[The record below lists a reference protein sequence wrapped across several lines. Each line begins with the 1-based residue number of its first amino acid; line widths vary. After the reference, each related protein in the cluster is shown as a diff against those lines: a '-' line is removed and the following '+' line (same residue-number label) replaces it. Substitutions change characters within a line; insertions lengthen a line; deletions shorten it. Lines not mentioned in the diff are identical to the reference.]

1 MNTLKYPGDHVTRV
15 TGCCSLTQP
24 MAAATTAT
32 PVAYDVAI
40 VGQGPAGLAAQE
52 VLVEYGLTTVTFGP
66 RQDVGM
72 EEDWTGLADTP
83 FMTQLQ
89 KQGKNQ
95 SHPGTRYNPEDKVVT
110 IRPIDDGDGF
120 RVEDAVRPWNARCV
134 LVASGTTPRSLFG
147 DNPQFEHCVFTK
159 IQDLTA
165 ALDHRKFGK
174 GASTLVIVTAPT
186 VAVLLLVERFVQNYG
201 DRSGLEKIIIST
213 TTNFESS
220 LVWDRVRAIDRVEFH
235 EQTVLTSIITDEE
248 KQADVRAVTLKAET
262 GDSEEVR
269 VDCDYVLTLLGTF
282 PNTSCLKELDVA
294 LGDKKQVLTDDR
306 YCTSVS
312 GVFAAGSVRQSPCDL
327 IEAMHQGR
335 CAAKQAISYVEALRR
350 RTG

>member
-1 MNTLKYPGDHVTRV
+1 
-15 TGCCSLTQP
+15 
-24 MAAATTAT
+24 MAETTA
-32 PVAYDVAI
+32 AYDVAI
-40 VGQGPAGLAAQE
+40 VGRGPAGLAAQE
-52 VLVEYGLTTVTFGP
+52 VFAEYGLTTVTFGP
-66 RQDVGM
+66 RQVIGKA
-72 EEDWTGLADTP
+72 DWTGMPDTP
-83 FMTQLQ
+83 YMTQLQ
-89 KQGKNQ
+89 AEYQ

-110 IRPIDDGDGF
+110 IRHLDDGDGF
-120 RVEDAVRPWNARCV
+120 QVEDPVGAWNARCV

-147 DNPQFEHCVFTK
+147 DNPQFTHCVFTR

-165 ALDHRKFGK
+165 TLDDRPSGQ
-174 GASTLVIVTAPT
+174 GAATLVIVAAAT
-186 VAVLLLVERFVQNYG
+186 VATLLLVERLVQIYG
-201 DRSGLEKIIIST
+201 HRLGLDKIVVST
-213 TTNFESS
+213 TKKFEPSM
-220 LVWDRVRAIDRVEFH
+220 VPDRVRANKRVDIRDE
-235 EQTVLTSIITDEE
+235 TVLTSMITDEE

-282 PNTSCLKELDVA
+282 PNTSCLNQLEVA
-294 LGDKKQVLTDDR
+294 LGDKKQVLTDDQ

-350 RTG
+350 RNP